1 MRGEQARSGV
11 KGRGWAALVAVA
23 AMLLAGCSA
32 DRHDTPA
39 TVVTQIETVT
49 ATPSSSP
56 VPEAQTQDP
65 PETTTAQTATT
76 TQTETTTAQAGPAI
90 GTPCIGADTG
100 KRAVDPSG
108 TAIVCDQYQWRADT
122 GQQPGHS
129 WADDQTAWME
139 CLETHTQ
146 DECRALLN
154 H

>member
-1 MRGEQARSGV
+1 
-11 KGRGWAALVAVA
+11 
-23 AMLLAGCSA
+23 MLLAGCSA
-32 DRHDTPA
+32 DRHDAPA

-49 ATPSSSP
+49 ATPSSNP

-65 PETTTAQTATT
+65 PETTTA
-76 TQTETTTAQAGPAI
+76 QTETTTAQAGPAI